1 MNARALLVAT
11 LVAAAC
17 SKSDVCEGEA
27 CDEAPDTPWDPGDP
41 TDTGGAYGDDP
52 YGTDPTDTEPTET
65 REILTIRDCNATA
78 RVFGSHDSVEIAGE
92 FNGWVPQAMTGPDE
106 DGYWE
111 ASLGELGPGEYAFK
125 YIFDGVWEEAPP
137 INVYTKW
144 IDGSENRNLRVGD
157 CMAPL
162 LQTVTAAGNPDGSVQ
177 ATVQVAAAA
186 DGAAIDPATVRV
198 TLGGVE
204 VAASIDTEAGTITL
218 DATGL
223 AEGKQSLRVWAA
235 DTSGRRAENEPLFV
249 PLWVEDTP
257 FTWEDATI
265 YFAFVDRF
273 RNGDWDDEATGPIP
287 GVAECANYQGG
298 DFLGVIHAME
308 EDYFVEL
315 GANTLWLS
323 PAYDNPEGGYIGMD
337 GFNMFS
343 GYHGYWPIDP
353 LSIENRFGDRD
364 MSGDDRLA
372 ELIDMAHAKGIRV
385 LFDLVLNHV
394 HEDHTYTYEHP
405 EWFGDGCIC
414 GTEGCGWDEKPV
426 ECWFMDYLPDLDY
439 KNHDI
444 VEQVVDDTL
453 RLIELYDV
461 DAVRVDAAK
470 HMDHVIMRTL
480 SMRLRDDLEA
490 GGGAEVYMVGETF
503 TSDRGLIMD
512 YVNEW
517 ELDGQFD
524 FPLYYTVR
532 DVFVGDHSF
541 EDLEASVA
549 TSEATYGDGL
559 MSPFLGNHDIDRFAS
574 AVTGEAGDCWSG
586 WLEDPMAEGGGA
598 ITEWDVINRASMGF
612 AFVLT
617 QPGAPLIYYGDE
629 IGLHG
634 IGDPDNRRLMNFDPY
649 LSANQNEL
657 RDRVRVL
664 GKVRQDHV
672 ALRRGSR
679 AQLWVDD
686 DLYVYARDAG
696 GGDMVIVA
704 MNKGWSTRTET
715 VSMAGLGIEG
725 TTLTDVVGS
734 VTATVGGDGSATISL
749 GSWQYAILV
758 P

>member
-1 MNARALLVAT
+1 MNARILLVALT
-11 LVAAAC
+11 VVAC
-17 SKSDVCEGEA
+17 SKPYVCEGDE
-27 CDEAPDTPWDPGDP
+27 CDDPPETPWDPGDP
-41 TDTGGAYGDDP
+41 SDTGGAYGDDP
-52 YGTDPTDTEPTET
+52 YGTNPTDTTEPTET
-65 REILTIRDCNATA
+65 REILTVRDCNVTA
-78 RVFGSHDSVEIAGE
+78 RVYGSYGTVEIAGE
-92 FNGWVPQAMTGPDE
+92 FNAWLPQALSGPDA

-111 ASLGELGPGEYAFK
+111 AALGELPPGEYAFT
-125 YIFDGVWEEAPP
+125 YLFDGVWEDSPP

-144 IDGSENRNLRVGD
+144 VDGTENRNLRVGD
-157 CMAPL
+157 CLAPL
-162 LQTVTAAGNPDGSVQ
+162 LQTVSAAAGPDGSVQ
-177 ATVQVAAAA
+177 ATVQVAAPA
-186 DGAAIDPATVRV
+186 DGAELDAATVQV
-198 TLGGVE
+198 TLGGAS
-204 VAASIDTEAGTITL
+204 VAAEVDPEAGTIVV
-218 DATGL
+218 DVAGL
-223 AEGKQSLRVWAA
+223 AEGKHSLRVWAA

-257 FTWEDATI
+257 FSWEDATM

-273 RNGDWDDEATGPIP
+273 RNGDWGADPWSP
-287 GVAECANYQGG
+287 VVGVDECANYQGG
-298 DFLGVIHAME
+298 DYLGVIHAME
-308 EDYFVEL
+308 EDYFTEL

-337 GFNMFS
+337 GFHQFS
-343 GYHGYWPIDP
+343 GYHGYWPVDA
-353 LSIENRFGDRD
+353 LNIENRFGDVD
-364 MSGDDRLA
+364 MSGDDRLH
-372 ELIDMAHAKGIRV
+372 ELVETAHAKGIRV

-414 GTEGCGWDEKPV
+414 GTDGCGWDDKPV
-426 ECWFMDYLPDLDY
+426 ECWFMEYLPDLDY

-444 VEQVVDDTL
+444 VEQVVADTL
-453 RLIELYDV
+453 RLVELYDV

-480 SMRLRDDLEA
+480 SMRLRDELEA

-532 DVFVGDHSF
+532 DVFTADASF
-541 EDLEASVA
+541 QELEASVA
-549 TSEATYGDGL
+549 ASEATYGDGL

-574 AVTGEAGDCWSG
+574 DVTGVAGDCWSG
-586 WLEDPMAEGGGA
+586 WYEDPMAEGGA
-598 ITEWDVINRASMGF
+598 TVTEWDVINRASMGF

-634 IGDPDNRRLMNFDPY
+634 IGDPDNRRMMNFDPY
-649 LSANQNEL
+649 LSANQTEL
-657 RDRVRVL
+657 RARVRAV
-664 GKVRQDHV
+664 GTARQDSV
-672 ALRRGSR
+672 ALRRGAR
-679 AQLWVDD
+679 QQLWVDD

-696 GGDMVIVA
+696 GGDAAIVA
-704 MNKGWSTRTET
+704 MNKGWGSRTET
-715 VSMAGLGIEG
+715 VDLSGLGLDG
-725 TTLTDVVGS
+725 TTLRDAVGTQDV
-734 VTATVGGDGSATISL
+734 TVGGDGSATL
-749 GSWQYAILV
+749 TLASWQYTILV